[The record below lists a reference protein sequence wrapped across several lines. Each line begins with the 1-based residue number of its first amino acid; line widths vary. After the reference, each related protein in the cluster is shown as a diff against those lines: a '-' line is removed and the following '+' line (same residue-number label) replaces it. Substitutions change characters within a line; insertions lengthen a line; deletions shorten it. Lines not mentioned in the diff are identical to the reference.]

1 MEEAMSVSK
10 QVLLGVLQE
19 AATGG
24 NELIPGELIAA
35 VLNQSEPIKA
45 LSEHDQGNLFFDEMR
60 RQFNFIALLQV
71 TEQHPSTEDLGR
83 WVALMRWFIREL
95 QEWRLSND
103 PKFHKLTIL
112 FVVSAYCDRNGDL
125 WTTLPDGAEQNN
137 DLLHTLERLIAGI
150 RSDAVMRGLGREP
163 IWEREAV
170 KKLKEADT
178 EKDWLTISELWPSF
192 ENSIIPNVFQI
203 QSVRCL
209 YRFGFTILV
218 NALNSAS
225 QTILAMQFA
234 DSLAVGQRL
243 TLGVASNNHYI
254 QFGCV
259 YQTFFHWPRTN
270 QLSDKEQQLLK
281 QLLFK
286 VTHDQPNWEKWMHVF
301 NRYPLRYPAIQQT
314 LGEVLAIAS
323 ESSINSY
330 IESINL
336 STTCDGSRR
345 LVAECL
351 RAFRTVAQPDKAKQM
366 WRLAYQRWMQ
376 WQFGL
381 TSKDKYLFDIGYSE
395 LDYAIVAYVI
405 ECLSEKERNEAL
417 SKWTSNFHVAGNA
430 WHNSLSD
437 CITHWN
443 LLLSQFQPYAHATQ
457 VAHIEESWLME
468 GKHYLPYDP
477 QDERYLPMMFHMH

>member
-150 RSDAVMRGLGREP
+150 RSDVVMRGLGREP

-170 KKLKEADT
+170 KSSRRPIRRRIGSLLASYGLRLK
-178 EKDWLTISELWPSF
+178 
-192 ENSIIPNVFQI
+192 I
-203 QSVRCL
+203 QS
-209 YRFGFTILV
+209 Y
-218 NALNSAS
+218 
-225 QTILAMQFA
+225 
-234 DSLAVGQRL
+234 L
-243 TLGVASNNHYI
+243 TY
-254 QFGCV
+254 
-259 YQTFFHWPRTN
+259 
-270 QLSDKEQQLLK
+270 
-281 QLLFK
+281 FK
-286 VTHDQPNWEKWMHVF
+286 
-301 NRYPLRYPAIQQT
+301 Y
-314 LGEVLAIAS
+314 S
-323 ESSINSY
+323 
-330 IESINL
+330 
-336 STTCDGSRR
+336 
-345 LVAECL
+345 
-351 RAFRTVAQPDKAKQM
+351 
-366 WRLAYQRWMQ
+366 
-376 WQFGL
+376 
-381 TSKDKYLFDIGYSE
+381 LFDVFTG
-395 LDYAIVAYVI
+395 LD
-405 ECLSEKERNEAL
+405 S
-417 SKWTSNFHVAGNA
+417 
-430 WHNSLSD
+430 
-437 CITHWN
+437 
-443 LLLSQFQPYAHATQ
+443 
-457 VAHIEESWLME
+457 
-468 GKHYLPYDP
+468 
-477 QDERYLPMMFHMH
+477 RYLLMR